1 MNPVLDEIIRTG
13 STVSESGAK
22 LAVHSHIPV
31 EEGLFL
37 QRLVAQIKPQISVE
51 VGLAYGVSSLFIC
64 EILATQPA
72 ARHIVIDPHQYL
84 ANEVHSDHK
93 TFEGSGLHSLKRAG
107 YSHLIDFRDAS
118 SELALPQLVAE
129 GLRADFAFIDGWHTF
144 DSTLVDFFYVD
155 RLLKPGGV
163 VVLDDT
169 DFPSVWK
176 FCRYLVTN
184 RDYTV
189 IATLPIP
196 EKRRRNLIKLYG
208 LHYSRVARRALWRL
222 THHDGLVPFSR
233 AIAFRKNSNDS
244 RSWDFHRPF

>member
-1 MNPVLDEIIRTG
+1 MNPVLDEILRTE
-13 STVSESGAK
+13 TVTSESGAP
-22 LAVHSHIPV
+22 LRVNSHIPV

-37 QRLVAQIKPQISVE
+37 QRLVAQVKPQTSVE
-51 VGLAYGVSSLFIC
+51 VGLAYGVSTLFIC
-64 EILATQPA
+64 EILATQPS
-72 ARHIVIDPHQYL
+72 ARHIVIDPHQYQPS
-84 ANEVHSDHK
+84 EVHQNHQ
-93 TFEGSGLHSLKRAG
+93 TFDGAGLHNLKRAG
-107 YSHLIDFRDAS
+107 YSHLIDFRNAP
-118 SELALPQLVAE
+118 SEIALPQLVAE
-129 GLRADFAFIDGWHTF
+129 GLHVDFAFIDGWHTF

-176 FCRYLVTN
+176 FCRYLVAN

-189 IATLPIP
+189 IDSLPIP
-196 EKRRRNLIKLYG
+196 EKRRRNLVKLYG

-222 THHDGLVPFSR
+222 THHDGLVPASR